1 MGEKVKRKITIVS
14 IVMALLLSMI
24 VICAFVACDKDDDNR
39 IALTID
45 NVEQYV
51 TLSCLGYGDP
61 NYYKNG
67 YYSRLYASASTQGIT
82 GYEYENV
89 IIDIKINFDDG
100 KNYADPELSLLLN
113 VGGVARD
120 TASFLICKKDTNY
133 IIPTTVTGQTI
144 RANTYYK
151 ITYVSG
157 YIKRV

>member
-1 MGEKVKRKITIVS
+1 MKRKITLVS
-14 IVMALLLSMI
+14 IVMVLILSMLI
-24 VICAFVACDKDDDNR
+24 TCTFVACDKDDDNR

-51 TLSCLGYGDP
+51 TLSCSGYGDP
-61 NYYKNG
+61 DYYKNG
-67 YYSRLYASASTQGIT
+67 YYSRLYASATTQGIT

-89 IIDIKINFDDG
+89 IIDVKINFDDG

-120 TASFLICKKDTNY
+120 SASFLICKKDTNY

-144 RANTYYK
+144 RANTYYE
-151 ITYVSG
+151 IINVSG
-157 YIKRV
+157 YVKRV